1 MAAIHFATVRM
12 ASRLG
17 ATTSRVNAES
27 YERSL
32 NRLART
38 FVAQM
43 QGLKRYRSR
52 GEQRVFVER
61 VTVNESGQMAFTASP
76 VDPVVSVPT
85 ADLSPDVTSFWCS
98 VAVVW
103 PVATPVSAE
112 IMVGSSLS
120 NSCLQSANADPES
133 LRVPHVRFEPKISGR
148 FPARI
153 TRQSCISS
161 HEEAGDRC
169 LIPRTPHRPLI

>member
-1 MAAIHFATVRM
+1 MVRGLQPKDQIESTLAVQMAAIHFATVRM

-85 ADLSPDVTSFWCS
+85 ADLSSDT
-98 VAVVW
+98 
-103 PVATPVSAE
+103 
-112 IMVGSSLS
+112 
-120 NSCLQSANADPES
+120 
-133 LRVPHVRFEPKISGR
+133 
-148 FPARI
+148 
-153 TRQSCISS
+153 
-161 HEEAGDRC
+161 
-169 LIPRTPHRPLI
+169 